1 MRIIRGK
8 RFDSVSNTE
17 STWAGD
23 GGGDGGSLPP
33 APTPRSV
40 RRGAARRGAA
50 ASEYAVLVNVSPRT
64 DLTWLAIIK

>member
-23 GGGDGGSLPP
+23 GGGGDGGSLPP
-33 APTPRSV
+33 APPGRC
-40 RRGAARRGAA
+40 GAARRGG
-50 ASEYAVLVNVSPRT
+50 ERVRRPR
-64 DLTWLAIIK
+64 KR

>member
-33 APTPRSV
+33 TALPPPVGGKRV
-40 RRGAARRGAA
+40 RR
-50 ASEYAVLVNVSPRT
+50 PR
-64 DLTWLAIIK
+64 KR